1 MAEPRPY
8 VINGNSLK
16 ILLSAPVTDMRPSL
30 GSLVQRQTIDIGC
43 YPFPFM
49 VNEENIPLD
58 GRTVV
63 VNGESVRL
71 ETRTVPGWCSE
82 NAYAK
87 YPGDPTYNNGKIVWV
102 GNRGF
107 IKSNISTNDTT
118 VERFTFNPAVGVSY
132 PNSGLYN
139 TAFIG
144 MDGTVPVEWRT
155 IRDIA
160 YGPGGFDNGVSFSF
174 GETYN
179 IANNVLFKAW
189 AGLTYEDITVP
200 STVGG
205 PTFAIRP
212 LLEYN
217 LLGGTFS
224 PFFDRYNYGCLEQIF
239 NSERFAVIGINP
251 NEFWEGTGV
260 SFGASG
266 GLSGALFFLNALTGG
281 DNAGSYF
288 VFKEPDFPYS
298 ELTKGATTGT
308 TLSGKQLALN
318 LYSFGTENPFL
329 GPGDP
334 VGGFVDT
341 MALLLGT
348 SQKIANL
355 TGGATASLRALDFN
369 NPCSASWV
377 YRDDTELGRWGYQVT
392 KIPIGEDL
400 FDPGPPPEIGCNVN
414 DFIDYIKGTTG
425 INNGIVH
432 PLSWMFWKGISSGG
446 AVSEYRLGYMHD
458 YIGEDEV
465 GTPLYTQLEGIHDY
479 LCYEYQDPDGIVTRQ
494 YYPIRPITS
503 QWYNSQVRPR
513 YNSLLQNGVEARDL
527 GGTLDKKYDT
537 GFPLSFRDTEST
549 SSFNDI
555 SLRVLDEGIPG
566 QEDAFGVTIDFPE
579 ATSLNGVTGVMF
591 PYLIPIASN
600 AMQGIGPGNGDVQI
614 GGEFGKFAEWLKQK
628 FNVTQGDI
636 SSLYQYYAD
645 GVSSAADFTQSTT
658 APFTSQQGTP
668 PVPDFRLFS
677 WNLLSKIRA
686 RNLLDLAKEVKSSFQ
701 LSSDNRDFYGAANYR
716 SPTTIRLDGSQLE
729 IQPEKFPPYALP
741 SGFGQGLT
749 YPRLEGEST
758 VVVPLD
764 CGSFVNV
771 VRYANVVSP
780 IDGGLTASRELI
792 ADVALGGDL
801 KSLAEVEALNG
812 GAVGEID
819 NNITNNFRRNGGP
832 NISQN
837 FYTNDATNGS
847 NFFFTTNSDDPTRGV
862 FSHRYYLTA
871 AEYLEKYGENGG
883 QQTNK
888 TWWENVDI
896 RNLMI
901 ETGYFDPDTE
911 TEEQG
916 KLDLSGAIA
925 QPLVLGGNWSD
936 PQQTSD
942 FGFRNGS
949 YVSAEDIIPGILA
962 ALNDRVHPAF
972 IFRIL
977 TTSIFQDL
985 AIEDTCLANWR
996 SGGVPCHEL
1005 QSVKNALRDPNRIYG
1020 SYFSGDVQC
1029 GNVGIEF
1036 DKDQF
1041 EANKGKD
1048 IFGRCM
1054 IRVIPG
1060 QLGGAI
1066 YAYNQP
1072 YFSPFPKDVTTNP
1085 YFKYQNQNCA
1095 GAAGISDPP
1104 TNAALSSFGIQFAEV
1119 LKIVEEKTTDLNDRV
1134 AVRDE
1139 LFAYTGNTASG
1150 TIDGSDNNVG
1160 ATGVA
1165 QWLNGKLESILSYY
1179 NRNRNQQTAEIEQ
1192 VDAMLSALYGQRFD
1206 TYKSELANL
1215 SQYRLWAV
1223 KPACVEEW
1231 TPQCAEL
1238 AQLLSNSTDFRRAA
1252 FAPSSVLFRD
1262 QDYNSDI
1269 PQDLRT
1275 NRITVAQTSV
1285 PSGANT
1291 TILTSND
1298 IVPQNEGFLGAFRT
1312 VYVEP
1317 LGLAENVLA
1326 SEAQAVPRATISST
1340 VLGKISTIIDSSGF
1354 LRDVNV
1360 VTFESGYGT
1369 KILGDNTT
1377 GSITISVEGLT
1388 LGSLEDVGITGA
1400 TSGDILIFD
1409 GESGRWIN
1417 RPFADVLQPF
1427 LVGFTGGVDGTNFF
1441 YQDSAPDAGIT
1452 IGSRWMNSNTGI
1464 EYIYI
1469 SDGDSFQWI
1478 QSSVDVTAETPT
1490 FTYNTTL
1497 VTGSEYAAVDT
1508 DYYIGVSYAG
1518 PVLIQLPSEPDE
1530 GKTVIVK
1537 DASGFASYENRK
1549 ITVVGASISD
1559 TIDNEASAIINVN
1572 NGALQFIYKNGWRI
1586 I

>member
-107 IKSNISTNDTT
+107 IKSNIATNNTT
-118 VERFTFNPAVGVSY
+118 VERFIFNPAVGVSY
-132 PNSGLYN
+132 PNASLYN
-139 TAFIG
+139 TAFVG

-160 YGPGGFDNGVSFSF
+160 YGPGGFDNGVSFGF
-174 GETYN
+174 GETYD
-179 IANNVLFKAW
+179 IANNILFKAW
-189 AGLTYEDITVP
+189 AGLTYEDITVAN
-200 STVGG
+200 TVGG

-414 DFIDYIKGTTG
+414 DFIDYVKGTTG

-458 YIGEDEV
+458 YIGQDPNQPDV
-465 GTPLYTQLEGIHDY
+465 PLYTQLEGIHDY
-479 LCYEYQDPDGIVTRQ
+479 LCYEYQDPDGIITRQ

-513 YNSLLQNGVEARDL
+513 YDSQLQNGAEARNF

-537 GFPLSFRDTEST
+537 GFQISFRDTDST
-549 SSFNDI
+549 SAFTDI

-614 GGEFGKFAEWLKQK
+614 GGEFGKFAEWSKQK

-645 GVSSAADFTQSTT
+645 GVSSAADFTQTGS
-658 APFTSQQGTP
+658 APFVSEQGTP
-668 PVPDFRLFS
+668 PVPNFRLFS

-701 LSSDNRDFYGAANYR
+701 LSSDNEDFYGAANYR
-716 SPTTIRLDGSQLE
+716 SPRTIRLDGSQLE
-729 IQPEKFPPYALP
+729 IQPEKFPPYSLP

-749 YPRLEGEST
+749 YPRLEGDDI

-771 VRYANVVSP
+771 VRYANATSP
-780 IDGGLTASRELI
+780 INGGLTASRELI

-832 NISQN
+832 NTSQN
-837 FYTNDATNGS
+837 FYDAAGGA
-847 NFFFTTNSDDPTRGV
+847 NFFFTTDSDDPTRGV
-862 FSHRYYLTA
+862 FSQRYYLTA

-901 ETGYFDPDTE
+901 DTNFFDPNIGE
-911 TEEQG
+911 TEELG
-916 KLDLSGAIA
+916 KLRLSNSIA
-925 QPLVLGGNWSD
+925 QPLVAGGNWSD
-936 PQQTSD
+936 GQNTVL
-942 FGFRNGS
+942 GFRNGS
-949 YVSAEDIIPGILA
+949 YLFVDDIQPGILA

-985 AIEDTCLANWR
+985 GIEDTCIANWR

-1005 QSVKNALRDPNRIYG
+1005 QSVKNALKDTGRIY
-1020 SYFSGDVQC
+1020 SNYFTTDVQC

-1036 DKDQF
+1036 NTDEF

-1048 IFGRCM
+1048 IFAKCM

-1060 QLGGAI
+1060 QFGGPV
-1066 YAYNQP
+1066 YAYDNY

-1104 TNAALSSFGIQFAEV
+1104 TNAALSAFGIQFAEV
-1119 LKIVEEKTTDLNDRV
+1119 LKIAENKPTIDLNNRV
-1134 AVRDE
+1134 DVRE
-1139 LFAYTGNTASG
+1139 QLFAYTGNTASG
-1150 TIDGSDNNVG
+1150 TNNGSDNNVG
-1160 ATGVA
+1160 TPTVA

-1179 NRNRNQQTAEIEQ
+1179 NQNRNQQTAEIQQ
-1192 VDAMLSALYGQRFD
+1192 VAAMLSALYGQRFD
-1206 TYKSELANL
+1206 TYRAELANL
-1215 SQYRLWAV
+1215 AQYRLWAV

-1238 AQLLSNSTDFRRAA
+1238 AQLLSNTTDLRRAS

-1262 QDYNSDI
+1262 QDYNSDV
-1269 PQDLRT
+1269 PQDFRT
-1275 NRITVAQTSV
+1275 NRITVAQATV
-1285 PSGANT
+1285 PTGANT

-1298 IVPQNEGFLGAFRT
+1298 ILPQNEGFLGAFRT
-1312 VYVEP
+1312 IYVEP

-1340 VLGKISTIIDSSGF
+1340 VLGKISTVIDSSGF

-1360 VTFESGYGT
+1360 VTFESGFGT
-1369 KILGDNTT
+1369 KILGNNDT
-1377 GSITISVEGLT
+1377 GSITVSVTGLT
-1388 LGSLEDVGITGA
+1388 MGSLEDTDVTGA
-1400 TSGDILIFD
+1400 TTGHILVYNS
-1409 GESGRWIN
+1409 ETEKWIST
-1417 RPFADVLQPF
+1417 PFSDLLQPY
-1427 LVGFTGGVDGTNFF
+1427 LVGLTTEPNFF
-1441 YQDSAPDAGIT
+1441 YQDSPPETGIT
-1452 IGSRWMNSNTGI
+1452 MGSRWMDSNTGI

-1469 SDGDSFQWI
+1469 IDEDSEQWI
-1478 QSSVDVTAETPT
+1478 Q
-1490 FTYNTTL
+1490 
-1497 VTGSEYAAVDT
+1497 
-1508 DYYIGVSYAG
+1508 
-1518 PVLIQLPSEPDE
+1518 
-1530 GKTVIVK
+1530 
-1537 DASGFASYENRK
+1537 ASN
-1549 ITVVGASISD
+1549 
-1559 TIDNEASAIINVN
+1559 
-1572 NGALQFIYKNGWRI
+1572 
-1586 I
+1586 